1 MNFLDGLGVC
11 DCCDGSDEILI
22 TKCSNVCAAAHAK
35 EKQMIEK
42 MSAAYKAGSVIRSY
56 DIERIEKSREALS
69 KTVDPLKAKGGEMRK
84 ALDALKDIKMNG
96 EKLNAELYES
106 AYSDVRVEAENLLEL
121 QSIPDAQM
129 ARLMKSLFDV
139 LDMRDYDVRSSL
151 IAAGIMTS
159 EQPLHDRRKYDD
171 ETRFHRSESTQDRN
185 TGVDEE
191 GHYADDDLN
200 DSVEKEGSS
209 EVADDGEA
217 LEDSK
222 GAAESEAEAEAEGA
236 EHIDEIFHC
245 SLQQHVDDP
254 RLRHLCKL
262 QPLDNAT
269 PEEIQKHRAL
279 AAVASLDNAR
289 SLLLHLLKTKE
300 LYPEMQL
307 LFGHYR
313 MMGTYEGAVDFY
325 KEHKKDTDTKICPS
339 AWVTGGGGDICS
351 LNDKLS
357 TLYDTLK
364 TIPGMSPDSDIDLSS
379 KEKELKDIEAE
390 LEDAERSMLEY
401 EDYSD
406 QLEYLALKDKCF
418 IGKEGKF
425 SYNVCILDKLTQS
438 DSENSHADDVTLGH
452 YSSIESNNNTGGII
466 MHFTEG
472 TNCWAFGPRTADVFI
487 SCGPVQK
494 IISSSEPT
502 TCYYT
507 FEVESPSACT
517 ERFAQING
525 IF

>member
-1 MNFLDGLGVC
+1 MTFLDGLGVC

-22 TKCSNVCAAAHAK
+22 TKCSNVCAAAYAK

-42 MSAAYKAGSVIRSY
+42 MSAAYKAGSVIRSN

-69 KTVDPLKAKGGEMRK
+69 KTVDPLKTKAGEMRK
-84 ALDALKDIKMNG
+84 VLDGLKDIKKNG
-96 EKLNAELYES
+96 EELNAELYES
-106 AYSDVRVEAENLLEL
+106 AYSDVRVAAENLLEL
-121 QSIPDAQM
+121 QNIPDAQM
-129 ARLMKSLFDV
+129 AGLMKSLFDV

-159 EQPLHDRRKYDD
+159 EQPLHDRRKYND
-171 ETRFHRSESTQDRN
+171 ETRFHRSESA
-185 TGVDEE
+185 DEE
-191 GHYADDDLN
+191 GRYGDDDVH
-200 DSVEKEGSS
+200 DSVEKEESS
-209 EVADDGEA
+209 EVADDGEV

-222 GAAESEAEAEAEGA
+222 GAAEAEAEAESEAEGEGA

-269 PEEIQKHRAL
+269 PDEILKHRAL
-279 AAVASLDNAR
+279 AAVAALDNAR

-313 MMGTYEGAVDFY
+313 TMGTYEGAADFY
-325 KEHKKDTDTKICPS
+325 KEHKKDTDTRICPS
-339 AWVTGGGGDICS
+339 AWVSGGGDICS

-357 TLYDTLK
+357 NLYGTLE
-364 TIPGMSPDSDIDLSS
+364 TIPGMSPDSDMDLSS

-406 QLEYLALKDKCF
+406 YLEYLALKDKCF

-438 DSENSHADDVTLGH
+438 DSENSHADDVTLGTF
-452 YSSIESNNNTGGII
+452 SSIENNNNTGGII
-466 MHFTEG
+466 MHFTQG

-525 IF
+525 VF